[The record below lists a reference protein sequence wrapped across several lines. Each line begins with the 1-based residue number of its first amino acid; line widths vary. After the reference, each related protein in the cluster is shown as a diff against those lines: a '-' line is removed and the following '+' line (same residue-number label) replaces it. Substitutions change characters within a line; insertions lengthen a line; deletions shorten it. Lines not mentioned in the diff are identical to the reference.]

1 MNKNDNKNSAIS
13 KTENIANESENISA
27 LYDAEV
33 NERELKA
40 ERKRLDKLIA
50 LKLKQEKKIAKSKL
64 IKERKRLKQE
74 EKEN

>member
-13 KTENIANESENISA
+13 KTENIANENENISA

-40 ERKRLDKLIA
+40 ERKRLDKLNA

-74 EKEN
+74 E